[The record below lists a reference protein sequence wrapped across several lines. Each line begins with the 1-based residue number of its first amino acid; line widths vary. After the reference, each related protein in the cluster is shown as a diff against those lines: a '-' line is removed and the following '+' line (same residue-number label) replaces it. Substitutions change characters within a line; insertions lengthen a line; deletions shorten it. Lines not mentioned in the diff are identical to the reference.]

1 MNILMA
7 LSQLEVTGAEVYA
20 VTLSDELIKKGNKV
34 WIVSDTLTKNTDAQ
48 YIKLEFNKRRNLIQR
63 YKQVKDLIKIIKEK
77 DIQVIHAHSRASS
90 WSANLASKIC
100 GIPMITTV
108 HGRQPVHMSRKII
121 KGFGDYVLPVCENIK
136 NHIMEDL
143 GVKEKNIKVLRNP
156 INEKKY
162 IFTKIDNIVSEKPIV
177 SIIGRLS
184 GPKGDVA
191 YNLLLE
197 LYKNDKVQTQIVG
210 GKEIPEKFKKFKDK
224 IKFLGYVDN
233 IPEIIKKSH
242 VVIGAGRV
250 VVESILSGRA
260 TIAIG
265 EAELVGEVT
274 KNNIDYALATNFG
287 DIGETTQTNFDYS
300 KINKMV
306 DNALNLYFNEKN
318 QEELFKMREIL
329 VKEFGKKN
337 IVNIV
342 EKIYEKSYVL
352 KKKKE
357 MPIIMYHRVIDGK
370 EDEKGVHGTYILK
383 KDFEEQLEYL
393 VKNNYETL
401 TFKDLKGEKYKER
414 FNRGKKKIILTFDDG
429 YEDNYRNVFPL
440 LKKYNCKA
448 VIYIMGEGT
457 YNKWDVDHKHNP
469 ETRFNL
475 MNDEMIKEMHSSGLV
490 EFGVHTM
497 THPRLDTLSPE
508 KIRYEIGE
516 SKRIIEEKLGE
527 ETVSFAYPYG
537 DFSEE
542 VKEITKEFNFEFVVA
557 TDNGP
562 LTFSE
567 DMLEIRRIG
576 LFSTNKL
583 FNFKRKVSGKYNFI
597 RLKRELKREK
607 KKGSC

>member
-20 VTLSDELIKKGNKV
+20 VTLADELIKKGNKV
-34 WIVSDTLTKNTDAQ
+34 WIVSDTLTKNTNAE
-48 YIKLEFNKRRNLIQR
+48 YIKLEFNKRKNLIQR
-63 YKQVKDLIKIIKEK
+63 YKQVKNLMKIIKEK
-77 DIQVIHAHSRASS
+77 DIQVIHAHSRASA
-90 WSANLASKIC
+90 WSSNLAAKIC
-100 GIPMITTV
+100 RIPMITTV
-108 HGRQPVHMSRKII
+108 HGRQPVHLSRKII

-136 NHIMEDL
+136 NHIVKDL
-143 GVKEKNIKVLRNP
+143 GVREKDIKVLRNP
-156 INEKKY
+156 INEEKY
-162 IFTKIDNIVSEKPIV
+162 VFSKINNLIFEKPIV

-197 LYKNDKVQTQIVG
+197 LYKNDKVDTQIVG
-210 GKEIPEKFKKFKDK
+210 GKEIPERFEKFKDK
-224 IKFLGYVDN
+224 VKFLGYVDN
-233 IPEIIKKSH
+233 IPEIIKESH
-242 VVIGAGRV
+242 IIIGAGRV

-274 KNNIDYALATNFG
+274 EENIDSALTTNFG
-287 DIGETTQTNFDYS
+287 DIGKTSQTNFDYS
-300 KINKMV
+300 KINKMI
-306 DNALNLYFNEKN
+306 DSALNLYLGDRAQEK
-318 QEELFKMREIL
+318 LLKMRKLLIR
-329 VKEFGKKN
+329 EFGKEN
-337 IVNIV
+337 IVNAI
-342 EKIYEKSYVL
+342 EGIYEKSYVL

-357 MPIIMYHRVIDGK
+357 MPIIMYHRIIDGK
-370 EDEKGVHGTYILK
+370 EEEKGVHGTYTLK
-383 KDFEEQLEYL
+383 KDFEKQLKYL
-393 VKNNYETL
+393 VNNNYETV
-401 TFKDLKGEKYKER
+401 TFKDLKSEKYKER
-414 FNRGKKKIILTFDDG
+414 FNKGKTKIILTFDDG

-448 VIYIMGEGT
+448 VIYIMGEGD
-457 YNKWDVDHKHNP
+457 YNKWDAEYEPNP

-475 MNDEMIKEMHSSGLV
+475 MNTEMIKEMHQSGLV

-497 THPRLDTLSPE
+497 THPRLDTLSSE
-508 KIRYEIGE
+508 EIRYEIGE

-527 ETVSFAYPYG
+527 KTVSFSYPYG
-537 DFSEE
+537 DFNEV
-542 VKEITKEFNFEFVVA
+542 VKEITKEFKFEFVVA

-583 FNFKRKVSGKYNFI
+583 FNFKRKVSGRYNFI
-597 RLKRELKREK
+597 RLKREKKR
-607 KKGSC
+607 GG